1 MQKMKKAQM
10 LQFLF
15 YTILALVIFI
25 PTISWASQFFKLG
38 DKSLK
43 SFNQLSGLI
52 NNIED
57 GKINS
62 MALYLDSETL
72 IFGISKNA
80 ERIESYTF
88 SSEKII
94 REGEKIIRYI
104 FNLED
109 ELPNGYIEKPP
120 TCKQDK
126 SCLCICREG
135 HFLDDDKI
143 ICKDKALC
151 NSFEN
156 IKFFENRPVNDISKQ
171 SGTITFNGLWKNG
184 VIITN
189 TKNKDLILK
198 IYSVPPPI
206 KFTFYNPTTVYVQR
220 YKDFVNVC
228 YDKNCITKGMIDDL
242 NKEDAIK
249 EFNIFKENYFKCKIK
264 EDGYCNTFSIVL
276 PERYYLY
283 YITKQDLTDIMSVGN
298 VGKIFLIH
306 TENTDLEYIKDNL
319 KDLKVKDNKDK
330 EIHIDG
336 KIFKDVDPKQEYDSG
351 LLDDFAAYEMKV
363 KDKEIIFNQI

>member
-1 MQKMKKAQM
+1 MKKAQM

-43 SFNQLSGLI
+43 SFNELSGTISSI
-52 NNIED
+52 ND
-57 GKINS
+57 GKIKS
-62 MALYLDSETL
+62 MPLYLNPKNLIVGFSKDASATESVIYNTWPSDVTIRSASRPSEC
-72 IFGISKNA
+72 
-80 ERIESYTF
+80 
-88 SSEKII
+88 EK
-94 REGEKIIRYI
+94 E
-104 FNLED
+104 
-109 ELPNGYIEKPP
+109 
-120 TCKQDK
+120 K
-126 SCLCICREG
+126 SCICLCKEG
-135 HFLDDDKI
+135 VKLESNSI
-143 ICKDKALC
+143 ICTEKVIC
-151 NSFEN
+151 NKFEKTN
-156 IKFFENRPVNDISKQ
+156 FFEKRPVGEIPFKHSKLSKKTEWRNGFFLSNSKDTTLLKRIYPVDTVQ
-171 SGTITFNGLWKNG
+171 ARSRVPNTI
-184 VIITN
+184 
-189 TKNKDLILK
+189 
-198 IYSVPPPI
+198 
-206 KFTFYNPTTVYVQR
+206 TVYVQR

-228 YDKNCITKGMIDDL
+228 YDKNCITNQMIDDL

-249 EFNIFKENYFKCKIK
+249 EFNIFEENYFKCKIK
-264 EDGYCNTFSIVL
+264 KDGYCNTFSIVL